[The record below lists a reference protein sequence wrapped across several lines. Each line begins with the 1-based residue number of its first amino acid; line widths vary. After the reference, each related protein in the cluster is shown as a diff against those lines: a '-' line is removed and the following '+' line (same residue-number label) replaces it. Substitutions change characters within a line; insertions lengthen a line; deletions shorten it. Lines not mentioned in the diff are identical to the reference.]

1 MTTSLAQ
8 PTMLSDVRPP
18 ALVSAVMKRVGSRNT
33 EPERIFKKALRAA
46 GVRSFRACDTN
57 LPGKPDIVIPG
68 KGLVIFID
76 GDFWHGHQHQTRG
89 FESVQ
94 AQLFGV
100 HNADYWTEKLIR
112 NVNRDFK
119 VTRALLNSGWR
130 VLRFWESNIRKS
142 VDKCVEITLRS
153 MDGIS
158 ESAAFSSLPHRTA
171 VEFFAGIG
179 LVRLALH
186 RSGWRTIFA
195 NDNDPKK
202 LEMYRTNFGTDG
214 LDPRSIHDLV
224 PKNIP
229 QSGLM
234 TASFPCND
242 LSVAGARTGLDGK
255 HSGTFWSLI
264 RLLRGMKENAPHSY
278 S

>member
-1 MTTSLAQ
+1 
-8 PTMLSDVRPP
+8 MLSERLSTC
-18 ALVSAVMKRVGSRNT
+18 ANFCCSEKRVGSRNT

-76 GDFWHGHQHQTRG
+76 GDFWHGHQHQTG
-89 FESVQ
+89 GLESVQ

-100 HNADYWTEKLIR
+100 HNADYWTGKTDW

-202 LEMYRTNFGTDG
+202 LEQYRTNFGTDG

-242 LSVAGARTGLDGK
+242 LSVAGARTGLDGQAFRNLWVPNK
-255 HSGTFWSLI
+255 TIAWDEGK
-264 RLLRGMKENAPHSY
+264 RPHSY